1 MIRLEQLRQC
11 VAIVPDRDATVSL
24 LASLFDIEPSA
35 HGAIPEFGTI
45 YAMLPV
51 GGQFMQIVQ
60 PVQDDIPAARYLA
73 QRGPG
78 FYAVIFESAQGLR
91 ARDEAEA
98 LGMPV
103 VWSQETDSLISV
115 QFRPDTL
122 AQTLV
127 GVDTAKVPG
136 AWPLAGADWPVH
148 LRTTMVTGIHVF
160 RIAGYDLEAM
170 QRPFRTLFGLKA
182 GPPDTLTGARRAR
195 ARVGHSGSYV
205 DFSAPA
211 PGDDRLS
218 NFLKTRGP
226 GPAGIEMA
234 VRDLDAIRDRAE
246 SLGITCSHRSGG
258 PGRGWAAI
266 DVDLNSVLGLPITA
280 VKAFGDA
287 NPWEIDAHA

>member
-11 VAIVPDRDATVSL
+11 VAIVPDRDATVSHL
-24 LASLFDIEPSA
+24 TSLFDIEPSA
-35 HGAIPEFGTI
+35 HGAMPEFGI
-45 YAMLPV
+45 IHAILPV
-51 GGQFMQIVQ
+51 GSQFIQVVQ
-60 PVQDDIPAARYLA
+60 PVQDDVPAARYLA

-78 FYAVIFESAQGLR
+78 FYAVIFESALGMR
-91 ARDEAEA
+91 ARAEAET
-98 LGMPV
+98 LGVPV
-103 VWSQETDSLISV
+103 VWSSETDSLISV

-136 AWPLAGADWPVH
+136 AWPLAGADWPAH
-148 LRTTMVTGIHVF
+148 LRTTLVTGIHVF

-170 QRPFRTLFGLKA
+170 QRPFRTLFGLDA

-205 DFSAPA
+205 DFLAPA

-226 GPAGIEMA
+226 GPVGIEMA
-234 VRDLDAIRDRAE
+234 VRDLDAIRDRAQT
-246 SLGITCSHRSGG
+246 LGITCSHRTGG
-258 PGRGWAAI
+258 AGGGWEAI

-280 VKAFGDA
+280 VKPHGDA
-287 NPWEIDAHA
+287 NPWDVNA